1 MNQSSPLRESSS
13 EDAITK
19 KRTRVTPGQLTVLEE
34 TFIATATPDNK
45 MRKQL
50 AHQLQMPER
59 SIQIWFQNRRAKV
72 KMLQKRDLLREEQ
85 EATRARMYAKASS
98 YKSSWYPS
106 LGYNRPQVKMPIQ
119 RAWSTDNQPLPPSI
133 PNFYPFLVDDIST
146 PSMAP
151 FDTMSTRNLYS
162 ISPSPS
168 LYPMHIS
175 DNRQRRTDSEL
186 SIQSQPNISVNS
198 PSHLITVNTVTVG
211 SWHRMKIDREDLLC
225 QCDFRDRTLT
235 WFIRDSVYNFKMVL
249 PFDIISVMRLSIL
262 EDSIL
267 ATIDIDLIEPPMF
280 YMENGGTDMTNGGFN
295 WIQCSDFTEGI
306 QATCIL
312 RHTLQGLAVDLR
324 REMLAMAGADEQLCQ
339 IMRFPTQQ
347 DPQMSQFD
355 QMLAQN
361 WRHQSVPVHGF
372 QPL

>member
-151 FDTMSTRNLYS
+151 FDT
-162 ISPSPS
+162 I
-168 LYPMHIS
+168 
-175 DNRQRRTDSEL
+175 
-186 SIQSQPNISVNS
+186 QPNISVNS